1 MIDIQD
7 LGFRY
12 SKRGQPLFANLNLQL
27 PAGTLC
33 GLLGSNGAGKS
44 TLLKIMAGLSFPQ
57 QGRCAVLGFNPVDR
71 LPEFLADVFLL
82 PEEFQLPA
90 MEAADFEKRFGAL
103 YPRFDGALFNRL
115 LTELQ
120 IPRPQRISTL
130 SQGQKKKF
138 LLAFG
143 LATRAR
149 LMILDEPT
157 NGLDIPSKSQ
167 FRRLLI
173 DQFQPERSFLISTH
187 QVHDLQGL
195 IDSVMVLAEGRILL
209 HETVDALESRLQIT
223 VEQEQPHDA
232 LYAEKSLE
240 GFKVIRENHG
250 GQESRLDLE
259 LMFGLVT
266 SGPAKVRELF
276 RPEAR
281 A

>member
-1 MIDIQD
+1 MIEVQN

-12 SKRGQPLFANLNLQL
+12 KRRGNPLFSNLNLHL

-33 GLLGSNGAGKS
+33 GLLGANGAGKS
-44 TLLKIMAGLSFPQ
+44 SLLKILAGLSFPQ
-57 QGRCAVLGFNPVDR
+57 QGLCKVLGHEPGLR
-71 LPEFLADVFLL
+71 QPEFLADVFLL

-90 MEAADFEKRFGAL
+90 IEASAFAARFGML
-103 YPRFDGALFNRL
+103 YPRFDREQFERL
-115 LTELQ
+115 LTELAV
-120 IPRPQRISTL
+120 PRPQKLDTL
-130 SQGQKKKF
+130 SQGQKKKV

-143 LATRAR
+143 LATNAR

-157 NGLDIPSKSQ
+157 NGLDIPSKAQ

-173 DQFQPERSFLISTH
+173 DHFDTGRSFLISTH

-195 IDSVMVLAEGRILL
+195 IDSVMVLAQGEILL
-209 HETVDALESRLQIT
+209 HATVEALESRLQIT
-223 VEQEQPHDA
+223 VEPTAPRDA

-266 SGPAKVRELF
+266 TGPARVRELF

>member
-44 TLLKIMAGLSFPQ
+44 TLLKLMAGLSFPQ
-57 QGRCAVLGFNPVDR
+57 QGRCAVLGHNPGDR

-115 LTELQ
+115 LIELQ
-120 IPRPQRISTL
+120 IPRPQKISTL

-143 LATRAR
+143 LATQAR

-195 IDSVMVLAEGRILL
+195 IDSVMVLAQGQILL
-209 HETVDALESRLQIT
+209 HETVDALECRLQIT
-223 VEQEQPHDA
+223 VEQEHPQDA
-232 LYAEKSLE
+232 LYFEKSLE
-240 GFKVIRENHG
+240 GFKVIRENEG
-250 GQESRLDLE
+250 SQESRLDLE

-266 SGPAKVRELF
+266 SGPARVRELF
-276 RPEAR
+276 RAEAR
-281 A
+281 S

>member
-1 MIDIQD
+1 MIDIKN
-7 LGFRY
+7 LNFRY
-12 SKRGQPLFANLNLQL
+12 SRRGDALFSNLNLQL

-33 GLLGSNGAGKS
+33 GLLGANGAGKS
-44 TLLKIMAGLSFPQ
+44 TLLKLLAGLSFPQ
-57 QGRCAVLGFNPVDR
+57 QGHCVVLGHEPSQR
-71 LPEFLADVFLL
+71 QPSFLADIFLL

-90 MEAADFEKRFGAL
+90 LEAATYEERFGSL
-103 YPRFDGALFNRL
+103 YPRFDRALFGRL
-115 LTELQ
+115 MSELQ
-120 IPRPQRISTL
+120 IPRPQKLNTL

-143 LATRAR
+143 LATQAR

-173 DQFQPERSFLISTH
+173 DQFQSERSFLISTH

-195 IDSVMVLAEGRILL
+195 IDSVMVLAQGQILL
-209 HETVDALESRLQIT
+209 HETVEALESRLQIT
-223 VEQEQPHDA
+223 VEQESPADA
-232 LYAEKSLE
+232 LYVEKSLE
-240 GFKVIRENHG
+240 GYKVIRENLG
-250 GQESRLDLE
+250 EQESRLDLE

-266 SGPAKVRELF
+266 TGTAKVRELF

>member
-1 MIDIQD
+1 MIDIQG

-12 SKRGQPLFANLNLQL
+12 RRKGEALFSNLNLQM
-27 PAGTLC
+27 PAGTIC
-33 GLLGSNGAGKS
+33 GLLGANGAGKS
-44 TLLKIMAGLSFPQ
+44 TLLKLMAGLSFAQ
-57 QGRCAVLGFNPVDR
+57 QGRCTVLGQH
-71 LPEFLADVFLL
+71 PEERAPGFLADVFLL

-90 MEAADFEKRFGAL
+90 MEATDYARRVGAL
-103 YPRFDGALFNRL
+103 YPRFDAALFNRL
-115 LTELQ
+115 LGELEV
-120 IPRPQRISTL
+120 PRPQKLGTL

-143 LATRAR
+143 LATQAR

-157 NGLDIPSKSQ
+157 NGLDIPSKAQ

-173 DQFQPERSFLISTH
+173 DQFQPDRSFLISTH

-195 IDSVMVLAEGRILL
+195 IDSVMVLAQGQILM
-209 HETVDALESRLQIT
+209 HETVEALESRLQIT
-223 VEQEQPHDA
+223 VEQEAPQGA

-250 GQESRLDLE
+250 GHESRLDLE

-266 SGPAKVRELF
+266 TGPGRVRELF